1 MKLDP
6 RLQAIAKYV
15 KKGESVADIG
25 TDHGY
30 IPIYLAENGI
40 SSKIFATDVNKGPLN
55 NARGIVKTQGFEK
68 TIVLRLGNG
77 LDPVINEKIDKI
89 IIAGMGGL
97 LIRDIL
103 ISGEALI
110 SRGDTR
116 LVLQPMVAQSELR
129 TWLKENG
136 FRIVSERLA
145 RDKKKFYEI
154 LLVEKG
160 VEPCNNMVY
169 DEIGA
174 KLLEENDPLL
184 KAFVNSKIRKYE
196 IILNNINQNA
206 AASELMDK
214 KTHEIIDRI
223 EKLKEVLE
231 KI

>member
-6 RLQAIAKYV
+6 RLQAIAEYV
-15 KKGESVADIG
+15 KKGECVADIG

-40 SSKIFATDVNKGPLN
+40 SSKVFATDVNKGPLN
-55 NARGIVKTQGFEK
+55 NARGIVKTQGLEE
-68 TIVLRLGNG
+68 TIMLRLGNG
-77 LDPVINEKIDKI
+77 LEPVIGEEIDKI

-129 TWLKENG
+129 TWLKGNG
-136 FRIVSERLA
+136 FRIISERLA
-145 RDKKKFYEI
+145 RDKNKFYEI

-160 VEPCNNMVY
+160 VETCDNLVY

-174 KLLEENDPLL
+174 KLLEEKDPLL
-184 KAFVNSKIRKYE
+184 KSFVSHKIMKYE
-196 IILNNINQNA
+196 IILDNIKQNA
-206 AASELMDK
+206 AESELMDNK
-214 KTHEIIDRI
+214 AREIIDRI

>member
-6 RLQAIAKYV
+6 RLQAIAEYV

-40 SSKIFATDVNKGPLN
+40 SSKVFATDVNKGPLN
-55 NARGIVKTQGFEK
+55 NAKGIVKTQGFEEI
-68 TIVLRLGNG
+68 IVLRLGNG
-77 LDPVINEKIDKI
+77 LAPVIGEKIDKI

-110 SRGDTR
+110 SRENTK
-116 LVLQPMVAQSELR
+116 LILQPMVAQSELR
-129 TWLKENG
+129 TWLKGNG
-136 FRIVSERLA
+136 FRIISERLA

-154 LLVEKG
+154 LLVEMG
-160 VEPCNNMVY
+160 VEPCDNLVY
-169 DEIGA
+169 DEIGS
-174 KLLEENDPLL
+174 KLLEEKDPLL
-184 KAFVNSKIRKYE
+184 KAFVSHKIRKYE
-196 IILNNINQNA
+196 IILDNITQNA
-206 AASELMDK
+206 AESELMYK
-214 KTHEIIDRI
+214 KAHEIIDRI